1 MRGAIKILIMF
12 SLFLLMFSC
21 TTTKYIVEEVPIETI
36 RDNYIVEKQLDSIY
50 IHDSIDRYRSGDTL
64 YVYKYRVE
72 YRYLEKRDTILQN
85 DTISIPVKITQ
96 ETIKEVHSL
105 YWWQKVLMY
114 LGLITIVGLGIYLY
128 KRFKK

>member
-85 DTISIPVKITQ
+85 DTISIPVKIT
-96 ETIKEVHSL
+96 
-105 YWWQKVLMY
+105 
-114 LGLITIVGLGIYLY
+114 
-128 KRFKK
+128 